1 MNELSIYECGAILEE
16 LAMEAEKNDGEV
28 PESVIEAIV
37 KLNTQSIEKMG
48 KLVGFMSFCGNYSTM
63 CKAEEARIAAKR
75 KTIENRLQSVK
86 KYLTPYIVEHG
97 KQTVGT
103 HTLSLRKSEAVV
115 LEPEFNNKDYGEDV
129 TTFKPDKKKIKAF
142 LKDNPD
148 LTIWGVTLEK
158 RQNLQF
164 K

>member
-1 MNELSIYECGAILEE
+1 MNELSIYECDAILEE
-16 LAMEAEKNDGEV
+16 LAMEAEKNNGEI
-28 PESVIEAIV
+28 PEEVFEQIV

-48 KLVGFMSFCGNYSTM
+48 NLVGFMSFCGNYSAM

-75 KTIENRLQSVK
+75 KIVENRLQSVK
-86 KYLTPYIVEHG
+86 KYLTPYIIEHG

-115 LEPEFNNKDYGEDV
+115 LEPEFNNKDYGDDV
-129 TTFKPDKKKIKAF
+129 VTFKPDKKKIKAF
-142 LKDNPD
+142 LKDNPA
-148 LTIWGVTLEK
+148 LTIWGATLEK
-158 RQNLQF
+158 KQNLQF